1 MRKKWLILFG
11 SVFAIFAFYFLLQQL
26 FAGIHSWKDWNLP
39 LTGRM
44 IYIDPG
50 HGGPDGGAEKGG
62 AVEKDIALAIS
73 KKLRDYLQEQGA
85 FVYMTRETDRDLAD
99 EDTRGLSRRKV
110 QDLHRRAD
118 LVNESDAELFVSIH
132 LNSIPS
138 PKWRGAQTFYSGKL
152 IESKIAAEL
161 IQEELVNHLK
171 NTDREAKEINHVYL
185 LKSVK
190 KPAVLVEA
198 GFLSNPDE
206 RRLLMDK
213 DYQEKVA
220 DAIYKGILRYF
231 TDERKERK
239 EETDEE
245 E

>member
-1 MRKKWLILFG
+1 
-11 SVFAIFAFYFLLQQL
+11 
-26 FAGIHSWKDWNLP
+26 
-39 LTGRM
+39 
-44 IYIDPG
+44 
-50 HGGPDGGAEKGG
+50 
-62 AVEKDIALAIS
+62 
-73 KKLRDYLQEQGA
+73 
-85 FVYMTRETDRDLAD
+85 LAD